1 MILLVIN
8 DTIYQYF
15 PDSDNVTHKV
25 IATLTTCDT
34 ETTFKGIQP
43 RKMFK
48 ILNLCK
54 VGGSHT
60 RPLMDIHQ
68 VLHGEY
74 L

>member
-34 ETTFKGIQP
+34 ETSFKGIQP
-43 RKMFK
+43 RKMYK
-48 ILNLCK
+48 YITCAR
-54 VGGSHT
+54 GRGSRM
-60 RPLMDIHQ
+60 RPCMDFHL

>member
-34 ETTFKGIQP
+34 KTTFKGIQP
-43 RKMFK
+43 RKMFT
-48 ILNLCK
+48 ILNLCNVCVCVC
-54 VGGSHT
+54 VGGGGGGLICAH
-60 RPLMDIHQ
+60 
-68 VLHGEY
+68 
-74 L
+74 